1 MQLQNQIKPFAHE
14 IDTVI
19 LEAIPPGRKVFGRAL
34 AYQLDIPYKVIR
46 YHIRE
51 CLSIAVEITTPHINS
66 DGRSWNVI
74 IYRR

>member
-1 MQLQNQIKPFAHE
+1 LQFQDQVKPFVHQ
-14 IDTVI
+14 IDTII
-19 LEAIPPGRKVFGRAL
+19 LEAIPPGRKIFGRAL

>member
-1 MQLQNQIKPFAHE
+1 MQLQDQTKPFTHE
-14 IDTVI
+14 IDAVI

-34 AYQLDIPYKVIR
+34 AYHLDIPYKVIR

-51 CLSIAVEITTPHINS
+51 CLSIVVEITTPHINS

>member
-1 MQLQNQIKPFAHE
+1 MIQDPILRFAHE
-14 IDTVI
+14 VDSII
-19 LEAIPPGRKVFGRAL
+19 LEAIPPGRKIFGRAL

-51 CLSIAVEITTPHINS
+51 CLSVAVEITTPHINS

>member
-1 MQLQNQIKPFAHE
+1 MIQDPILRFAHE
-14 IDTVI
+14 VDSII
-19 LEAIPPGRKVFGRAL
+19 LEAIPPGKKIFGRAL

-51 CLSIAVEITTPHINS
+51 CLSVAVEITTPHINS

>member
-1 MQLQNQIKPFAHE
+1 MIQAPILRFAHE
-14 IDTVI
+14 VDSII
-19 LEAIPPGRKVFGRAL
+19 LEAIPPGKKIFGRAL